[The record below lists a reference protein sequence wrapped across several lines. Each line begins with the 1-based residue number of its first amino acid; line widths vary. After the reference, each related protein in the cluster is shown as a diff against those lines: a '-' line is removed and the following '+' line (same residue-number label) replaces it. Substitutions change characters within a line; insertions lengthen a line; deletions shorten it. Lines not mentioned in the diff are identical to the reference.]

1 MGYFVGLPSEIDVV
15 EGLVDR
21 LTDSNGYDRDELDT
35 VSSNDLDVDIEVYA
49 EENDDVEVL
58 ERGNENGQTYLV
70 LEPKTDDARALLSGE
85 TPPALE
91 AGKPDGSNH
100 KGGDNTMT
108 DDYELEELDGAD
120 VRQAGSVLHHGD
132 EDQYDEDNLDLE
144 ALGVANYIEEVAT
157 GQQDSL
163 EMDDVAEY
171 IFENDV
177 DEQAV
182 VDYKIGMADDY
193 QEFKDTMEGFMG
205 VRTDLI
211 EELGAVG
218 TTYQALHG
226 EAAEERDNAEE
237 AMQEVASIASD
248 APTSSNWLD
257 NVADLNGAAQQE
269 RESAER
275 KEDLSDTLQDIRDD
289 L

>member
-1 MGYFVGLPSEIDVV
+1 MS
-15 EGLVDR
+15 
-21 LTDSNGYDRDELDT
+21 
-35 VSSNDLDVDIEVYA
+35 VDIEVYA
-49 EENDDVEVL
+49 EENGDIDVL
-58 ERGNENGQTYLV
+58 ERGTEEGQTYLV
-70 LEPKTDDARALLSGE
+70 LEPKTDDARALLNGE

-91 AGKPDGSNH
+91 AEKPDGSNDT
-100 KGGDNTMT
+100 GGDNTMT
-108 DDYELEELDGAD
+108 DDYELEELDGTE

-132 EDQYDEDNLDLE
+132 EDQYDDDNLDLE
-144 ALGVANYIEEVAT
+144 ALGVANYIEEVAN

-163 EMDDVAEY
+163 EMEDVAEY

-182 VDYKIGMADDY
+182 VNYKIGMADDY
-193 QEFKDTMEGFMG
+193 DDFSDTMEAFVG

-226 EAAEERDNAEE
+226 EAATERDNAEE
-237 AMQEVASIASD
+237 AMQEVANIASN

-269 RESAER
+269 QDSAQRREDMR
-275 KEDLSDTLQDIRDD
+275 GTLQDIRDD